1 MALDPALVERPYP
14 FQNLVGFRILE
25 WSEDFARFE
34 LPMGEH
40 LGNRYGIPHGGVYA
54 TLLDTVMGFA
64 GCFTGSAEDRR
75 LAMTLSL
82 NVNYLAVPQGDR
94 LVSISVG
101 LIPFAQDAAVA
112 GWLLGAGPVRRFRH
126 FGIPAF
132 WNPRILYSLIC

>member
-94 LVSISVG
+94 L
-101 LIPFAQDAAVA
+101 AEAVVLDDRGGKVA
-112 GWLLGAGPVRRFRH
+112 TGTGVFRYRS
-126 FGIPAF
+126 G
-132 WNPRILYSLIC
+132 

>member
-1 MALDPALVERPYP
+1 MALDPALIERPYP
-14 FQNLVGFRILE
+14 FQNLVGFRIVD

-94 LVSISVG
+94 LVAEGRRIGGGRKSF
-101 LIPFAQDAAVA
+101 FAEAVVLDDRA
-112 GWLLGAGPVRRFRH
+112 GKVATGTGVFRYRS
-126 FGIPAF
+126 G
-132 WNPRILYSLIC
+132 